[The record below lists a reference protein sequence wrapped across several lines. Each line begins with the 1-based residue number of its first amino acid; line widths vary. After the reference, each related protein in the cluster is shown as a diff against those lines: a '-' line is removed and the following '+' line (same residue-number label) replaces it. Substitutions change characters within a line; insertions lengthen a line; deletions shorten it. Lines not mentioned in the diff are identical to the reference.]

1 MKMSYIIN
9 SPLEQFEIQTYISI
23 YNENIDISWLSFT
36 SITMYNLIVGLIII
50 LLHILILS
58 RRSVVPTKWQ
68 VGIEAIYYTV
78 YTMVYNQLGEKGT
91 RYIPLIYSL
100 FIYILIS
107 NVISIVPYNFAILAH
122 LIYTIAL
129 SITVWI
135 GVTLL
140 GFSIHRISYLNL
152 FVPSGC
158 SLALAPVLV
167 IIELI
172 SYFAR
177 ALSLGL
183 RLGANILAGH
193 ILLAILGGLIFDF
206 MSSGFIFLI
215 LGFIPLALVIGIMC
229 LEVAI
234 GIIQAYVFCVLTSS
248 YIKDAMYIH

>member
-1 MKMSYIIN
+1 MNYIIN

-23 YNENIDISWLSFT
+23 YNDNLDISWLSIT
-36 SITMYNLIVGLIII
+36 SISVYNIIVLSIIL

-58 RRSVVPTKWQ
+58 RRSIVPTKWQ
-68 VGIEAIYYTV
+68 VSIEAIYFTV
-78 YTMVYNQLGEKGT
+78 YSMVYGQLGEKGT

-107 NVISIVPYNFAILAH
+107 NIISIVPYNFAILAH
-122 LIYTIAL
+122 IVYTIAL
-129 SITVWI
+129 SVTVWL

-140 GFSIHRISYLNL
+140 GFFIHRISYLNL

-193 ILLAILGGLIFDF
+193 ILLVILSGLIFDF
-206 MSSGFIFLI
+206 MSSSVLFFIIGFLPLFL
-215 LGFIPLALVIGIMC
+215 VVGIMG
-229 LEVAI
+229 LEIAI
-234 GIIQAYVFCVLTSS
+234 SIIQAYVFCVLTSS
-248 YIKDAMYIH
+248 YIKDALYIH